1 MAAEKDITVTDVSDR
16 SCSAAAMSTSR
27 SDCELPSKMAS
38 LDLWDSTKAEVNPS
52 AVNEEETS
60 DKNSSE
66 NSTRRTLRKRP
77 SPNKN
82 STVTNRRVIMKPKK
96 IQQNP
101 VTEEDLKKLYSNT
114 KVKTVSQKLETIF
127 EEPKAVNNTLLFIGG
142 TKIKRS
148 LKFQDSNIHTKEKIK
163 KRRSKIKRLLG
174 NKNFANRKKISMQA
188 FLKTLQNLEA
198 DDAIDECKND

>member
-1 MAAEKDITVTDVSDR
+1 MYRIEANPKKA
-16 SCSAAAMSTSR
+16 R

>member
-1 MAAEKDITVTDVSDR
+1 
-16 SCSAAAMSTSR
+16 
-27 SDCELPSKMAS
+27 MAS
-38 LDLWDSTKAEVNPS
+38 LDLWDSTKADISP
-52 AVNEEETS
+52 VNEEAC
-60 DKNSSE
+60 DKNSSTE
-66 NSTRRTLRKRP
+66 NTTRRTLRKRP

-127 EEPKAVNNTLLFIGG
+127 EEPQAVNNTLLFIGG